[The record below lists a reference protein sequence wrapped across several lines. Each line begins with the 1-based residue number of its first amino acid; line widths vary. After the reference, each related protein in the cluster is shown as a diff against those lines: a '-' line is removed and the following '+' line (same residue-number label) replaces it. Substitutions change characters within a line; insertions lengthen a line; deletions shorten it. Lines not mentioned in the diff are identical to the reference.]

1 VSLRRQVVASWA
13 IAVVVFGI
21 LVVLASSFFLV
32 RNLASLEENHSRDD
46 LRRIR
51 NAVSAEITNLDS
63 VARDYASW
71 DQTYAFV
78 ANPTPEFIKS
88 ELTDSTFR
96 TIRVNALLLLDN
108 KGNVLA
114 IKTLDQDGDQHSI
127 RASDLLRMRTLAKNL
142 VGPVSIDSGVTG
154 ITRTSQGAFLFAVRP
169 ILTTEHKGPSRGTL
183 IMARAFNGDLAH
195 RISTLL
201 DLPVTIVSPETDI
214 GASHFQDDTSI
225 ERINS
230 TTLTGTVV
238 LRGAESEPALVLK
251 TEVPVVIQA
260 RARRAQ
266 WYLVA
271 ILLVI
276 STAMGFAKLAWLE
289 RRVLLPIADLSKT
302 IKQVTEHDDLTKRT
316 PIRSGGR
323 NELAMLIVR
332 VNLMLDRLQRSRQEL
347 LEARSSLE
355 HQATHDGLTGAL
367 NQSAIRLLMDQ
378 ELARASRESRPVAAL
393 MIDIDHFK
401 SVNDTYGHETG
412 DEVLKAVVRE
422 IRKVLRPYDSL
433 GRYGGE
439 EFLIMAPN
447 ADNDCAMMI
456 AERIRKQVC
465 DIPMAAGRHLVR
477 VTVSIGVSSGIG
489 LDLVTLI
496 RAADQ
501 ALYASKDAGRNKSSL
516 APLHRPQPRLMTQ
529 GVN

>member
-13 IAVVVFGI
+13 IAVAVFGI

-63 VARDYASW
+63 VTRDYASW
-71 DQTYAFV
+71 DQSYSFV
-78 ANPTPEFIKS
+78 ANPTPEFVKS

-108 KGNVLA
+108 KGDVLA
-114 IKTLDQDGDQHSI
+114 IKTLDEDGDQHSMP
-127 RASDLLRMRTLAKNL
+127 ASDLLRMRSLAKNL

-183 IMARAFNGDLAH
+183 IMARAFNEHLAH
-195 RISTLL
+195 RISALL
-201 DLPVTIVSPETDI
+201 DLPINIASPETDI
-214 GASHFQDDTSI
+214 GGSEFRDDTSV

-230 TTLTGTVV
+230 STLTGTVI
-238 LRGAESEPALVLK
+238 LRGAEAEPALILT

-276 STAMGFAKLAWLE
+276 ATVMGFAKLAWLE

-302 IKQVTEHDDLTKRT
+302 IKQVTEHDDLTKRA

-332 VNLMLDRLQRSRQEL
+332 VNLMLDRLQRSREDL
-347 LEARSSLE
+347 LEARTSLE

-367 NQSAIRLLMDQ
+367 NQSAIRLLFDQ
-378 ELARASRESRPVAAL
+378 ELSRAHRESRPVAAL

-439 EFLIMAPN
+439 EFLVMAPN
-447 ADNDCAMMI
+447 ADRECATVI
-456 AERIRKQVC
+456 AERIRKQVA
-465 DIPMAAGRHLVR
+465 DMPMAAGRHLVR
-477 VTVSIGVSSGIG
+477 VTLSIGVASGIG
-489 LDLVTLI
+489 FDLVTLI
-496 RAADQ
+496 RAADE
-501 ALYASKDAGRNKSSL
+501 ALYKSKDSGRNKISV
-516 APLHRPQPRLMTQ
+516 APLHRIQPRLITQ